1 MYRIT
6 KDIKRFST
14 ILILTGVVAIS
25 YGFFQSLT
33 ATSDDEIKYTV
44 KKIANELDLKLKVK
58 FENEKYNDV
67 GYWMDENDEVIIKTG
82 DKSKYEDGT
91 KVVIT
96 EINTDGEGGYSFSTK
111 KDKKVDYS
119 ELIYKVE
126 KKLNC
131 SIDSSHIHSVEDVI
145 YSAKHYFHAKSQ
157 RVWSSLLTS
166 TLFFLMI
173 SVAATLWWALQYVAQ
188 AGWSALL
195 LRVPM
200 AITSFVP
207 YGAFI
212 LIFILV
218 TGGMHWHH
226 TFHWMA
232 EGINDPLDPYYD
244 EIIANKSAY
253 LNIPFFMSRSFIYL
267 LGWMFFAY
275 LLKKYSLKKMF
286 MEEVIV

>member
-1 MYRIT
+1 M
-6 KDIKRFST
+6 
-14 ILILTGVVAIS
+14 
-25 YGFFQSLT
+25 T

-145 YSAKHYFHAKSQ
+145 YSAKHYFHAKQESC
-157 RVWSSLLTS
+157 
-166 TLFFLMI
+166 
-173 SVAATLWWALQYVAQ
+173 
-188 AGWSALL
+188 
-195 LRVPM
+195 
-200 AITSFVP
+200 P
-207 YGAFI
+207 YIDFI
-212 LIFILV
+212 LSHDFCCCNPWWPCNMVKLAIHV
-218 TGGMHWHH
+218 T
-226 TFHWMA
+226 
-232 EGINDPLDPYYD
+232 
-244 EIIANKSAY
+244 
-253 LNIPFFMSRSFIYL
+253 
-267 LGWMFFAY
+267 
-275 LLKKYSLKKMF
+275 
-286 MEEVIV
+286 